1 MEYKKLIRETNK
13 VGLLI
18 EGDAGFIEPTDSRNR
33 SFITEVNKIGKG
45 QVIAEPLVLF
55 VVLQKFGVEN
65 KNGRIYPESIL
76 RREATNYQKLIDM
89 RLSIGECVPRGTEI
103 FTKDGW
109 REIQDMVIG
118 DEIFTLNTKT
128 NELEVQSVSRTT
140 DKKYNDDMIHIYNS
154 SSLDMLVTKKHKIVL
169 WDRNHKPYILTA
181 EELYNK
187 INNGDSK
194 VSHSYIKNSGE
205 WVGEDSKKINIPNS
219 NYEIDSEL
227 WAKFLGI
234 FIADGHCSG
243 TRGGKNKNSV
253 TITQVKKESSE
264 KIIKLLNELPFKYS
278 ISNDRQFIIYDK
290 TLYNFLFD
298 LGNSEE
304 KYIPNYAKNWNVNLL
319 NILLDWMLLGDGRN
333 RSDKN
338 GKLMKEYY
346 TISDK
351 LSEDVFEIMLKISN
365 GATFNTRIPEDRYI
379 TDTKII
385 NEEVETDGM
394 LELVKRK
401 VKTKRLIKASNS
413 KPLHIIS
420 ERRSKGISLDTRFT
434 KAEKIPFN
442 DNVYC
447 VTVDNGTWLMRY
459 NGKISWTHNS
469 DHPECHRDT
478 AEILTKTGWKLL
490 KDIDEDEKVLTLNPD
505 TKEIEVHKISK
516 KIEHY
521 YDGKLIS
528 IKNNNLDLAVTPN
541 HKFWV
546 EDKNGNGSFITAND
560 IHNGNIKNSEK
571 VYIPR
576 VGNWTV
582 ESDEY
587 FTINKVSSEEI
598 WNTAPNNL
606 RDKYT
611 TDLKIPIN
619 IWMKFMG
626 IYLADGSVKSNL
638 NEKYNNSYEIRITQ
652 KKVESITLIEKMLE
666 EFPLD
671 WTKRIRKD
679 GTVDFC
685 TSDFRLFKLLSKLG
699 GSHDKYIPL
708 EIKNQDSKNLSLLLD
723 WFHIGDGR
731 VRYGSQKSVFSTSK
745 KLINDLQEILIKC
758 GGSGNISKHKQKDRY
773 ITDVKLVTEEID
785 VDGELQLVKKEIK
798 TKRLIEGIKT
808 KTMYTL
814 NISKRNKVSLNKNTI
829 KTELIDYDGYVY
841 CVDVPNHIFYVRD
854 NGKACWNGNSSVISN
869 SRVSHEIKKIW
880 WEGHTLVGEIEILMS
895 PGFVNQGIISCEG
908 DQIANMLRKGIRVG
922 VSSRGVG
929 SLEDIAGKL
938 LVQDDFELICWDIVT
953 SPSTPGSYMFKN
965 EADAQPFME
974 SKQRKN
980 NLIIDKLDRFLL

>member
-1 MEYKKLIRETNK
+1 MTNDYKILRGGKTGS
-13 VGLLI
+13 GLLI
-18 EGDAGFIEPTDSRNR
+18 EGDAGFIEPSDIRNK
-33 SFITEVNKIGKG
+33 SFISEVNKVGNG
-45 QVIAEPLVLF
+45 PVMAEPLVLF
-55 VVLQKFGVEN
+55 VILQKYGIEN
-65 KNGRIYPESIL
+65 RNGRIYPEDIL
-76 RREATNYQKLIDM
+76 RREANRYQELIDQ

-118 DEIFTLNTKT
+118 DEIFTLNTNT
-128 NELEVQSVSRTT
+128 NELELQSVSRTT

-169 WDRNHKPYILTA
+169 WDRNDKPYILTA
-181 EELYNK
+181 EELYDK

-205 WVGEDSKKINIPNS
+205 WVGDDSKKINIPNS

-227 WAKFLGI
+227 WARFLGI

-264 KIIKLLNELPFKYS
+264 KIINLLNELPFEYS
-278 ISNDRQFIIYDK
+278 ISDDRQFIIYDK
-290 TLYNFLFD
+290 PLYNFLFD

-401 VKTKRLIKASNS
+401 VKTKRLIEASNS

-447 VTVDNGTWLMRY
+447 VTVDNGTWLMRH

-469 DHPECHRDT
+469 DHPE
-478 AEILTKTGWKLL
+478 
-490 KDIDEDEKVLTLNPD
+490 
-505 TKEIEVHKISK
+505 
-516 KIEHY
+516 
-521 YDGKLIS
+521 
-528 IKNNNLDLAVTPN
+528 
-541 HKFWV
+541 
-546 EDKNGNGSFITAND
+546 
-560 IHNGNIKNSEK
+560 
-571 VYIPR
+571 
-576 VGNWTV
+576 
-582 ESDEY
+582 
-587 FTINKVSSEEI
+587 
-598 WNTAPNNL
+598 
-606 RDKYT
+606 
-611 TDLKIPIN
+611 
-619 IWMKFMG
+619 
-626 IYLADGSVKSNL
+626 
-638 NEKYNNSYEIRITQ
+638 
-652 KKVESITLIEKMLE
+652 
-666 EFPLD
+666 
-671 WTKRIRKD
+671 
-679 GTVDFC
+679 
-685 TSDFRLFKLLSKLG
+685 
-699 GSHDKYIPL
+699 
-708 EIKNQDSKNLSLLLD
+708 
-723 WFHIGDGR
+723 
-731 VRYGSQKSVFSTSK
+731 
-745 KLINDLQEILIKC
+745 
-758 GGSGNISKHKQKDRY
+758 
-773 ITDVKLVTEEID
+773 
-785 VDGELQLVKKEIK
+785 
-798 TKRLIEGIKT
+798 
-808 KTMYTL
+808 
-814 NISKRNKVSLNKNTI
+814 
-829 KTELIDYDGYVY
+829 
-841 CVDVPNHIFYVRD
+841 
-854 NGKACWNGNSSVISN
+854 SSVISN
-869 SRVSHEIKKIW
+869 RNVSHEIKKIW
-880 WEGHTLVGEIEILMS
+880 WEGTTLVGEVEIIMS
-895 PGFVNQGIISCEG
+895 PGFINQGIISCEG

-929 SLEDIAGKL
+929 SLDNINGKL
-938 LVQDDFELICWDIVT
+938 IVQDDFEIICWDIVT
-953 SPSTPGSYMFKN
+953 SPSTPGSYMFNNKS
-965 EADAQPFME
+965 DAQPFME
-974 SKQRKN
+974 SKMKKD
-980 NLIIDKLDRFLL
+980 NLLIDKLNKFLI